1 MWTYLNQS
9 YIKGNEIVDALHDAF
24 TIFVDNER
32 INGLGFEDSYW
43 TIFKGRTKSINT
55 NTIKRDNL
63 TIPTIK

>member
-32 INGLGFEDSYW
+32 INGLGFEDSY
-43 TIFKGRTKSINT
+43 
-55 NTIKRDNL
+55 
-63 TIPTIK
+63 